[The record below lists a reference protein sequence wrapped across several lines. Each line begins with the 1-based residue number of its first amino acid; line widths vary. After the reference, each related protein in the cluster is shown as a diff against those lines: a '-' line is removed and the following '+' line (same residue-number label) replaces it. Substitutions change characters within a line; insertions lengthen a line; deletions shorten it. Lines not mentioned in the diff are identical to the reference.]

1 MIMNI
6 FHYDLFVVGTG
17 EAGTTAAIKASSYG
31 WKTAIADK
39 REYGGTCALRGC
51 NPKRTMAGAAEI
63 IYRSRHMHE
72 KGITG
77 DIKLDWNSLK
87 RFTYSLIEKIPSFT
101 EERLSSKGIDLFH
114 GEFYFTAPNS
124 MSNGNVTIEASHI
137 LIATGSV
144 PKLINVP
151 GNKYITH
158 IDDLLKVDKL
168 PRSMV
173 FIGAGYISIEF
184 AHILGRIGTNITIIE
199 SMSHALNSFDN
210 DLTDMLKKASDE
222 TGIKF
227 FTDCSL
233 EGIEKT
239 SDNYTVHTK
248 DGQFKTDMIVHG
260 AGRIPDIE
268 NLKLENAGIENDK
281 GNIIINEYLQCTSNT
296 AVYVAG
302 DVTGRSMRLTP
313 VAEMEGEIAAFNMI
327 NGNCKIPDYHT
338 IPSVVFSHPSVA
350 SVGLREEN
358 LGDNKNLFNIYFQN
372 TSEKHITKRHG
383 LNYSAFKIITEK
395 ENDKIRGVHLLG
407 HNCDEVING
416 FSLAIRQGL
425 TINDLKETIWTFPS
439 VMYDIVSRLAD

>member
-1 MIMNI
+1 MNI

-17 EAGTTAAIKASSYG
+17 EAGTTAAIKASNYG

-77 DIKLDWNSLK
+77 DVELDWISLK
-87 RFTYSLIEKIPSFT
+87 RFTHTMIENIPSFT
-101 EERLSSKGIDLFH
+101 EKRLSSNGIDLFH
-114 GEFYFTAPNS
+114 GEFYFTGPNL
-124 MSNGNVTIEASHI
+124 MSDGNVTIEASHI

-144 PKLINVP
+144 PKPINVP
-151 GNKYITH
+151 GNKYITN
-158 IDDLLKVDKL
+158 IEDLLEVDRL
-168 PRSMV
+168 PHSMV

-184 AHILGRIGTNITIIE
+184 AHILGRIGTDIIIIE
-199 SMSHALNSFDN
+199 SMPHALNSFDN
-210 DLTDMLKKASDE
+210 DLTNMLKKASDE
-222 TGIKF
+222 IGIKL
-227 FTDCSL
+227 FTGLLL

-239 SDNYTVHTK
+239 SDNYIVYTK
-248 DGQFKTDMIVHG
+248 DGQLGTDMIVHG

-268 NLKLENAGIENDK
+268 NLQLENAGIEQDK
-281 GNIIINEYLQCTSNT
+281 GTIVVNEYLQCTSNT

-327 NGNCKIPDYHT
+327 NGNSKIPDYHI
-338 IPSVVFSHPSVA
+338 IPSVVFSLPSMA
-350 SVGLREEN
+350 SVGLRQEN
-358 LGDNKNLFNIYFQN
+358 LGDNKNLFNVYFQN

-425 TINDLKETIWTFPS
+425 TINELKETIWTFPS